1 MRLTSYFS
9 IPRPQ
14 CPVRLAVCTLGL
26 VMGLANI
33 HAEDKPAPKSPVAE
47 APGQASSQKE
57 ADRFISMVLLTKGP
71 HELKAM
77 EIAQAVS
84 EGTGTKVT
92 EKDIVQKESY
102 QLITVGSD
110 KFILNSVAEP
120 YFEDAEKLA
129 AELKFHNLGNS
140 IKTSKSW
147 VSVDWVA
154 QNEKSD
160 IKPVYQMIGKM
171 VAKLGIKDIIAVYSP
186 DLDEFALWTP
196 ENIKGLEGD
205 DPLAVFDH
213 ESHAPSDKPSSPP
226 ASGTDSAKQG
236 ANPVPKSDK
245 K

>member
-1 MRLTSYFS
+1 M
-9 IPRPQ
+9 
-14 CPVRLAVCTLGL
+14 
-26 VMGLANI
+26 ANS
-33 HAEDKPAPKSPVAE
+33 HAEDKPAPKAPVAE
-47 APGQASSQKE
+47 APGQVSSQKE
-57 ADRFISMVLLTKGP
+57 ADRFISLVLLTKGP
-71 HELKAM
+71 HELKSK
-77 EIAQAVS
+77 EIAQAIS

-92 EKDIVQKESY
+92 EKDIVQKEAY
-102 QLITVGSD
+102 HLITVGSD
-110 KFILNSVAEP
+110 KFIVNAVAEP

-129 AELKFHNLGNS
+129 AELKFHNLGDS
-140 IKTSKSW
+140 IKTSKGW

-171 VAKLGIKDIIAVYSP
+171 AGKLGIKDIIAVYSP

-213 ESHAPSDKPSSPP
+213 ESHAPSDKTSSAP
-226 ASGTDSAKQG
+226 ATGANSDKSAS
-236 ANPVPKSDK
+236 NPVPESDK